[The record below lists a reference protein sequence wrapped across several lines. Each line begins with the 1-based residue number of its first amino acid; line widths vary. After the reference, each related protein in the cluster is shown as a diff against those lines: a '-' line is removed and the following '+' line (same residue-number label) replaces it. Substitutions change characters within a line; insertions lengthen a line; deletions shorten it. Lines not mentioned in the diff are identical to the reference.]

1 MPLRTHL
8 LAASFLSL
16 LGLSHAAQALPAIG
30 LTTGNAL
37 FSFDTATPGA
47 SGAAQAI
54 TGLQA
59 GETLYALDYRPS
71 MGVLYGL
78 GSSNRL
84 YTINTSTAAATVA
97 STLSVPLSG
106 SGFDI
111 GFNPTVDR
119 LRIVSTGGQ
128 NLRVNVDT
136 GAVTTDTPVAFAA
149 SDANAGA
156 APSVVGVAYTNQLQN
171 LVLSTTLYDLDSTRN
186 VLVTQAPPNSGILN
200 TVGPLGVTG
209 LTGFEIDGPSGAAFA
224 ATSNELYR
232 VSLQTGAATLIG
244 AFGTGGVSDF
254 ALVQVPEPVSIVLLG
269 VGVAGLAMT
278 RRRGAAVAA

>member
-1 MPLRTHL
+1 MSLRTHL
-8 LAASFLSL
+8 LAASVLSL

-59 GETLYALDYRPS
+59 GETLYALDYRPAT
-71 MGVLYGL
+71 GALYGL

-84 YTINTSTAAATVA
+84 YTINTGTAAATVA

-106 SGFDI
+106 NGFDV

-119 LRIVSTGGQ
+119 LRIVSTSGQ
-128 NLRVNVDT
+128 SLRVNVDT
-136 GAVTTDTPVAFAA
+136 GAVTTDTPIAFAA
-149 SDANAGA
+149 GDVNAGA
-156 APSVVGVAYTNQLQN
+156 TPSVVGVGYTNQLQN
-171 LVLSTTLYDLDSTRN
+171 LVLSTTLYDLDATRG
-186 VLVTQAPPNSGILN
+186 VLATQAPPNNGTLN

-224 ATSNELYR
+224 ATSSALYQ
-232 VSLQTGAATLIG
+232 VSLQTGAANLIG
-244 AFGTGGVSDF
+244 NFGTGGVADF
-254 ALVQVPEPVSIVLLG
+254 ALVQVPEPVSLALLG
-269 VGVAGLAMT
+269 VGVAGLALT
-278 RRRGAAVAA
+278 RRRGAALAA